1 MTRRGFSPYGPSKAA
16 LEAMTRCWEAEL
28 EGSGVTINMLAPGG
42 ATATGMIQDSLPE
55 GVELL
60 DPEIVVPAALHLA
73 LAQSSG
79 ERILG
84 TEWNPD

>member
-1 MTRRGFSPYGPSKAA
+1 
-16 LEAMTRCWEAEL
+16 
-28 EGSGVTINMLAPGG
+28 VTINMLAPGG

-79 ERILG
+79 ERILA

>member
-1 MTRRGFSPYGPSKAA
+1 
-16 LEAMTRCWEAEL
+16 
-28 EGSGVTINMLAPGG
+28 
-42 ATATGMIQDSLPE
+42 MIQDSLPE

-79 ERILG
+79 ERILA
-84 TEWNPD
+84 TEWDDPGRR